1 MLTRQQKQERVQELK
16 ETLSGAK
23 SLFIVE
29 NRGLTVNQ
37 VNELRSRIRA
47 VNAQY
52 HVYKNAVVRFA
63 VKGTPMEDLT
73 EDLAG
78 PNAFAYT
85 AEDPVELAKILKEF
99 VKKHGR
105 LSFKRA
111 FIDGAIVTAEEAEQ
125 IADLPSKD
133 ELIAKLLYML
143 QSPIRRL
150 VVALNS
156 PLQGLANALDQI
168 VDTKEES

>member
-1 MLTRQQKQERVQELK
+1 MLTRQEKQERVQELK
-16 ETLSGAK
+16 ETLSAVN
-23 SLFIVE
+23 SLFVVE

-47 VNAQY
+47 INARY
-52 HVYKNAVVRFA
+52 HVHKNAIVRFA
-63 VKGTPMEDLT
+63 VKDTPMEELT
-73 EDLAG
+73 EDLVG

-99 VKKHGR
+99 VKRHGR

-111 FIDGAIVTAEEAEQ
+111 FIDGTVVTAEEAEQ
-125 IADLPSKD
+125 VADLPSKD

-156 PLQGLANALDQI
+156 PVQGLANALHQI
-168 VDTKEES
+168 ADNKEES